1 MRIAVAILNLLMFL
15 LSSFVVATDGP
26 PKPGEDMRFVIW
38 SLMTYFL
45 SAIIIFG
52 SADSGRWSGLITRGL
67 GRGENIP
74 PRALLINRLIL
85 LAVALNVVLIPLVI
99 WHLASQTDHPAETGV
114 AAFAIFMVLIPIFNL
129 GVLLHSAPRTAQ
141 SDSETPSS
149 VVKANS
155 SETGMKQ

>member
-38 SLMTYFL
+38 SLMTHFL

-52 SADSGRWSGLITRGL
+52 SAASGRWSGLITRAL

-85 LAVALNVVLIPLVI
+85 LVVALNVVLIPLVI

-114 AAFAIFMVLIPIFNL
+114 AAFAIFMVLIPILNL
-129 GVLLHSAPRTAQ
+129 AVLLHSAPRTAQ
-141 SDSETPSS
+141 TDSETPR
-149 VVKANS
+149 
-155 SETGMKQ
+155 